1 MKNIV
6 IAKDFILELN
16 NILDEIQESNGYL
29 LNFENIKIINRGKD
43 ADAKYEQF
51 LIQRKVKKI

>member
-1 MKNIV
+1 MKSIV
-6 IAKDFILELN
+6 IDKDFILELN

-43 ADAKYEQF
+43 PDAKYEQF